1 MNVIKKSIEFIAQP
15 FIHII
20 NCSLLSGIYPD
31 LSKLAK
37 VIPVFKANDPENF
50 SNYRLISLLTN
61 FSKIFEKVMH
71 NHITDF
77 VNQFEILYPL
87 QFGFRKNHSTV
98 SSLIYMI
105 NKIATSIDRNQ
116 ITVGIFLDLSK
127 AFDTIDHQI
136 LFSKL
141 EHYGI
146 RGIALQWSKS
156 YFHNRKQFVQFNE
169 TRSTECVIKCG
180 VSQGSILD
188 LLFFLLYINDLPN
201 AAKLAEYL
209 LFVDDTSIFLSHSD
223 LSYLISTMN
232 VALEK
237 INVWMKTNKL
247 SVNIGKTNYII
258 FKPKQ
263 KSIAMNMLVIFDK
276 NSLNRVNVVKFLG
289 IFIDENISLKH
300 HIDHV
305 CNKIS
310 KSIGVISRSSF
321 VLSMRTKLSL
331 YYTLIYPYI
340 SYCNLVWSSTYATSL
355 NRIWLLQKRAVRVI
369 TNSPYRSHSAPLF
382 EKLKVL
388 DIFKINAFHIARFMF
403 LYHHRF
409 LPESLSNLF
418 VSNNQVH
425 SYYRNL
431 SCYRSHSCRK
441 NIKQFT
447 ILYQG
452 PKIWKSLPH
461 IIKSNNS
468 LKLFKTFLRIFLLNE

>member
-1 MNVIKKSIEFIAQP
+1 
-15 FIHII
+15 
-20 NCSLLSGIYPD
+20 
-31 LSKLAK
+31 
-37 VIPVFKANDPENF
+37 
-50 SNYRLISLLTN
+50 
-61 FSKIFEKVMH
+61 
-71 NHITDF
+71 
-77 VNQFEILYPL
+77 
-87 QFGFRKNHSTV
+87 
-98 SSLIYMI
+98 MI

-116 ITVGIFLDLSK
+116 IAVGIFLNLSK
-127 AFDTIDHQI
+127 VFDTIDHQI

-146 RGIALQWSKS
+146 RGIALQWIKS

-169 TRSTECVIKCG
+169 TRSTECVIKC
-180 VSQGSILD
+180 V
-188 LLFFLLYINDLPN
+188 LFFLLYINDLPN
-201 AAKLAEYL
+201 AAKLAECL
-209 LFVDDTSIFLSHSD
+209 LFADDTRIFLSHND

-232 VALEK
+232 VELEK

-263 KSIAMNMLVIFDK
+263 KSIAMNMTVLFDK

-289 IFIDENISLKH
+289 IFIDENISWKH

-340 SYCNLVWSSTYATSL
+340 SYCNLIWSSTYATSL

-388 DIFKINAFHIARFMF
+388 DIFKINTFHIARFMF
-403 LYHHRF
+403 LYHHRL

-425 SYYRNL
+425 SYY
-431 SCYRSHSCRK
+431 
-441 NIKQFT
+441 
-447 ILYQG
+447 ILE
-452 PKIWKSLPH
+452 ILIVIDH
-461 IIKSNNS
+461 I
-468 LKLFKTFLRIFLLNE
+468 LVVKT